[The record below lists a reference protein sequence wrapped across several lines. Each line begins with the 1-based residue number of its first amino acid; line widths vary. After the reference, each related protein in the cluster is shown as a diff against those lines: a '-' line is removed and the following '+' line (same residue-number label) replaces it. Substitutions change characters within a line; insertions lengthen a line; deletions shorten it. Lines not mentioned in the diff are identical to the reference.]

1 MRFVLNTARSTLCL
15 LCLLWQP
22 LGAWDAAGQGNQGK
36 RHPTPEN
43 IPDATDPS
51 LVIDVS
57 DDDQWEEGPYVPD
70 TTGMKTA
77 TFGREDGE
85 IYELLTWIRDIAT
98 DGHGSIFILDADF
111 GPYATTSVKI
121 VHVIDTEAQY
131 VGSFGSS
138 GEGPGE
144 FVYPSYILVD
154 GDGERVLIVDGERE
168 VDIFE
173 RQDTGAYRYVKSWNT
188 RITPYDACIM
198 HSHVYLLGYD
208 PENGHSIHKY
218 MLGGEYVTGFG
229 EPYKSTN
236 PMVVDILSSEGSLSC
251 IAQQGVVGHVPD
263 NIPVLTAYSEHGD
276 LLWRIKVE
284 GIKPEFETVESY
296 TSDGNLSI
304 SFTSDP
310 NDKGRGRLDLSEAFS
325 DGNFY
330 LGVSK
335 SLGDKVKRNLVFR
348 VDALSGTFT
357 HIGHG
362 NVSYVTERDLIVRL
376 RRKRGSAPQVVV
388 RSRQ

>member
-1 MRFVLNTARSTLCL
+1 MRFDFNTLWGTLCL
-15 LCLLWQP
+15 LCLLCQP

-43 IPDATDPS
+43 TPSATDPS

-57 DDDQWEEGPYVPD
+57 DDSQWQEGPYVPD
-70 TTGMKTA
+70 TTGMKTE

-85 IYELLTWIRDIAT
+85 LYELLAWVQDIAI
-98 DGHGSIFILDADF
+98 DGHGSIFILDADWRSSF
-111 GPYATTSVKI
+111 GT
-121 VHVIDTEAQY
+121 VHVINREARY
-131 VGSFGSS
+131 LESIGST

-144 FVYPSYILVD
+144 FIHPLHILVD
-154 GDGERVLIVDGERE
+154 DVGERFLIAGNERE

-173 RQDTGAYRYVKSWNT
+173 RQDTGAYRYVNSWDT
-188 RITPYDACIM
+188 RTGANSACIM
-198 HSHVYLLGYD
+198 RNHVYLLGYD
-208 PENGHSIHKY
+208 PLNGHSIHKY
-218 MLGGEYVTGFG
+218 TVDGEYVTGFG

-236 PMVVDILSSEGSLSC
+236 PMVVDLLSTEGSLSC
-251 IAQQGVVGHVPD
+251 IAQQGVVGHVRD
-263 NIPVLTAYSEHGD
+263 NIPVLTAFSEHGD
-276 LLWRIKVE
+276 LLWRVKVE
-284 GIKPEFETVESY
+284 GIKPEFEVLESFS
-296 TSDGNLSI
+296 SDGSVSV
-304 SFTSDP
+304 SFMAYP
-310 NDKGRGRLDLSEAFS
+310 NDKGRGRLNLSEAYS

-357 HIGHG
+357 HAGHG

-376 RRKRGSAPQVVV
+376 RPKRGSAPQVVV